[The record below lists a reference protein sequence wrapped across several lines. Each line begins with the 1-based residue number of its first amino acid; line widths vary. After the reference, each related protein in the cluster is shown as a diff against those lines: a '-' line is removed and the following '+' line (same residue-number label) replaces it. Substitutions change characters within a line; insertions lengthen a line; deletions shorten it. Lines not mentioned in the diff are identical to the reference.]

1 MGVLHKRPFRP
12 KNPCSLETVSQV
24 RSWFDRAC
32 PERTVHLSVSKGE
45 RRIVTR
51 SLDGGG
57 CWGSI
62 ALDTLLKIVPWQKLH
77 DLSKD
82 GLSSIHEPSPSAM
95 MKEYGSFG
103 ALYRKKTFMVKL
115 HDI

>member
-1 MGVLHKRPFRP
+1 LVPAREAFDLVLSF
-12 KNPCSLETVSQV
+12 V
-24 RSWFDRAC
+24 
-32 PERTVHLSVSKGE
+32 
-45 RRIVTR
+45 
-51 SLDGGG
+51 
-57 CWGSI
+57 

-103 ALYRKKTFMVKL
+103 ALYRKKTFYG
-115 HDI
+115 